1 MLTSRATNGL
11 ITQFYDI
18 LSRLVRVTDP
28 IGCQTAYQYNVM
40 GNITSMTYAR
50 LKTITY
56 EYDTEDNMTSL
67 TSLMGRK

>member
-1 MLTSRATNGL
+1 
-11 ITQFYDI
+11 
-18 LSRLVRVTDP
+18 
-28 IGCQTAYQYNVM
+28 M

-67 TSLMGRK
+67 TSPMGRK